1 MKKTITLLFAIL
13 IFLSSQTYAAEQGL
27 GIFEQNSDV
36 GQLDLES
43 KVSYDPNTKQYT
55 ITAAGED
62 MWGNTDAFHFVWK
75 KLSGDMTLTADVH
88 LLGKSTNTYRKAGLM
103 VRQSLDT
110 NSAYADAVIHGRGLT
125 CLQYRPA
132 ADANTADQ
140 CKRIPLKKAKKPV
153 TIKLQR
159 QGNTFTSYIIV
170 KDEAPKLLG
179 TEIVTLKD
187 PVYVGLLVCS
197 HEKELHETAVFSN
210 VKLENAEQEPEQ
222 ELKQETEKISQPV
235 SENIPESAS
244 ESVPESRLETIN
256 IETGRR
262 EVVYRSKDH
271 LEAPSWSPDGK
282 WLMFI
287 SYDKGVTSKDAA
299 LKIMPADSGE
309 PKVLVKLSGGR
320 GTINVPSWSPDS
332 KSVTFVSY
340 KPIEP

>member
-210 VKLENAEQEPEQ
+210 VKMENAEQETEQ
-222 ELKQETEKISQPV
+222 ELKQETEQETEKISQPV
-235 SENIPESAS
+235 LQGDAEST
-244 ESVPESRLETIN
+244 LETIN

-262 EVVYRSKDH
+262 EVIYRSKDH

-287 SYDKGVTSKDAA
+287 SYDKGAAGKDAA
-299 LKIMPADSGE
+299 LKIMPADGGD
-309 PKVLVKLSGGR
+309 PKVLTRLSGDR

-340 KPIEP
+340 NNQ